1 MVRMS
6 NNGRTVKPP
15 HAAYGF
21 VWSDHHFINGNPA
34 LDLANTVVY
43 RNRPE
48 RREDRLKCLESLDKW
63 RRAAGLKSPRS
74 ESLGQILAVR
84 EAIDLFFRR
93 AAGPAVPPDNSAWN
107 DLVRLYAAQRFRA
120 ELVKTQLGLRLPHGN
135 HRPHPSLLARVLHA
149 AIELAFS
156 PDFAKVKVCPGCGWL
171 FIDRTRNGAK
181 RWCITSL
188 CGNRNKM
195 RRYYRRKRRASL
207 SAS

>member
-1 MVRMS
+1 MS
-6 NNGRTVKPP
+6 NNGRTVKSQ
-15 HAAYGF
+15 HAAHGL
-21 VWSDHHFINGNPA
+21 VWSDHHFINGNSA

-48 RREDRLKCLESLDKW
+48 RREDRLKSSETLDKW
-63 RRAAGLKSPRS
+63 CRAAGLKSSRS
-74 ESLGQILAVR
+74 ESLGHILAAR
-84 EAIDLFFRR
+84 EAIDRFFRL
-93 AAGPAVPPDNSAWN
+93 AAGSATEPDKSAWN
-107 DLVRLYAAQRFRA
+107 DLLRLYATHGPRA
-120 ELVKTQLGLRLPHGN
+120 GLVKTPFGLRLPVDGKR
-135 HRPHPSLLARVLHA
+135 RPHASLLTRVLHA
-149 AIELAFS
+149 AIALAFS

-195 RRYYRRKRRASL
+195 RRYYHRRRHAAL

>member
-1 MVRMS
+1 MR
-6 NNGRTVKPP
+6 NNGRTVKYP
-15 HAAYGF
+15 HASHGF

-48 RREDRLKCLESLDKW
+48 RREDRLRSLESLDKW
-63 RRAAGLKSPRS
+63 RRAAGLKPSRS
-74 ESLGQILAVR
+74 ESLGHILAAR
-84 EAIDLFFRR
+84 EAIDRFFRL
-93 AAGPAVPPDNSAWN
+93 AALPATKPDKSAWN
-107 DLVRLYAAQRFRA
+107 DLVMLYAAHRPQA
-120 ELVKTQLGLRLPHGN
+120 GLVKTPFGLRLSIDGKR
-135 HRPHPSLLARVLHA
+135 RPCASLRTRVLHA

-195 RRYYRRKRRASL
+195 RRYYHRRRRAAL